1 MKCVCGGGCLSFCG
15 FFSWLNSEACEIL
28 VPKPP
33 AVDAWSPHHWT
44 TRQVL
49 GHVYVRSW
57 RARGRGYTRG
67 QPSTRE
73 QNSQGQ
79 EAAWGDGRAEGRRRV
94 GKKQEEGR
102 ETGAK
107 GGKGRLSLPNTPSK
121 LTICLGNGC
130 STLEYR
136 LTTWPQRKSFQ

>member
-1 MKCVCGGGCLSFCG
+1 MKWGGGVLIFLRFFFLVKLWGMWDLSSKAPCSGRMESSPLDHQASPGACVCEEL
-15 FFSWLNSEACEIL
+15 
-28 VPKPP
+28 
-33 AVDAWSPHHWT
+33 
-44 TRQVL
+44 
-49 GHVYVRSW
+49 
-57 RARGRGYTRG
+57 AR
-67 QPSTRE
+67 PRE
-73 QNSQGQ
+73 RVHPGTAQHK
-79 EAAWGDGRAEGRRRV
+79 RAELSGSGSGLGQWESR
-94 GKKQEEGR
+94 GKAASGGEAGGGR